1 MKKQVILAGVAV
13 LTVCILFIFGR
24 TTEPKKGIASP
35 QNTTNQR
42 FNIQQFI
49 TEAKQK
55 LTPSQSVYLS
65 KLENNIS
72 RGDVPTQQ
80 IAAYTSIAGFWKD
93 SIRLFDPYAYY
104 TSEAAKLDNSEKNLT
119 FAAQLILNNL
129 RGEQDEAK
137 LDWQTNEAINLF
149 ERAIVI
155 NPDNDDLKIGLGSCY
170 VFGKGRNGDPQQTM
184 KGIQTLLAVV
194 KKDSANM
201 KAQLVLGIGGFIS
214 GQYDKAIER
223 LKKVLSAEPDNLEAI
238 AFLAD
243 VYAAKGEK
251 EEAIKWYT
259 LSKRLANNPHYSN
272 EVDNRIK
279 MLK

>member
-1 MKKQVILAGVAV
+1 
-13 LTVCILFIFGR
+13 
-24 TTEPKKGIASP
+24 
-35 QNTTNQR
+35 
-42 FNIQQFI
+42 
-49 TEAKQK
+49 
-55 LTPSQSVYLS
+55 
-65 KLENNIS
+65 
-72 RGDVPTQQ
+72 
-80 IAAYTSIAGFWKD
+80 
-93 SIRLFDPYAYY
+93 
-104 TSEAAKLDNSEKNLT
+104 
-119 FAAQLILNNL
+119 
-129 RGEQDEAK
+129 
-137 LDWQTNEAINLF
+137 
-149 ERAIVI
+149 
-155 NPDNDDLKIGLGSCY
+155 LGSCY
-170 VFGKGRNGDPQQTM
+170 IFGKGRNGDPQQTM

-223 LKKVLSAEPDNLEAI
+223 LKKVLSAEPNNLEAI

-259 LSKRLANNPHYSN
+259 ISKRLANNPHYSN